1 MADPASRKVYTHG
14 HHASVLSSHSWRTAE
29 NSAPH
34 LLPHLTADQTVLDVG
49 CGPGTITADF
59 AKLTKHVTAI
69 ETTDSILAIA
79 AQHASAKGVTN
90 ITFEL
95 GDVHKL
101 KYADG
106 TFDVVHA
113 HQVLQHVSD
122 PICALREMHRVTK
135 PGGIV
140 AVREVDFAG
149 TVWYPAVEGLPEWL
163 ALYSRVARANGGE
176 PDAGR
181 RLHAWARA
189 AGFDP
194 IKIAKSS
201 STWTYSTEAE
211 VAWWSKLW
219 AERTLASDFAK
230 TALAKGVATQ
240 EQLEAVSKTWREWG
254 AREDPWFA
262 LLNGEIIARV

>member
-1 MADPASRKVYTHG
+1 MAGSASKKVYTHG

-29 NSAPH
+29 NSASH
-34 LLPHLTADQTVLDVG
+34 VLPYLTADQTVLDVG

-69 ETTDSILAIA
+69 ETNDSILEIA
-79 AQHASAKGVTN
+79 AQNASAKG
-90 ITFEL
+90 L

-101 KYADG
+101 KYPDG

-122 PICALREMHRVTK
+122 PISALREMRRVTK

-149 TVWYPAVEGLPEWL
+149 TVWYPCLQGLQEWL
-163 ALYSRVARANGGE
+163 ALYARVARANGGE

-189 AGFDP
+189 AGFEP
-194 IKIAKSS
+194 AKIAKSS

-211 VAWWSKLW
+211 VAWWSNLW

-230 TALAKGVATQ
+230 TALANRVATK
-240 EQLEAVSKTWREWG
+240 EQLEAVSRTWKEWG
-254 AREDPWFA
+254 TSEDAWFVM
-262 LLNGEIIARV
+262 LNGEIIARV